1 METLLL
7 SAEHEEDFNT
17 AIFKSAETIE
27 KGGLVAFPTETF
39 YGLGANIKDPNA
51 LKKIFEVKGRA
62 DNVPVLLLV
71 GDMHMVEY
79 YASYVSKPAR
89 RIMELFWPGG
99 VTLIFNASDAVNP
112 VLSAGT
118 GKIGIRYSSHPVPSA
133 ISIKL
138 GYAITGTSANISGK
152 ASPDSAEKTLE
163 QLGNKIELIIDSGLT
178 RGIKPSTV
186 IDVSNDNPAVVR
198 EGCISSEAIFKV
210 AL

>member
-7 SAEHEEDFNT
+7 STECEENFNT
-17 AIFKSAETIE
+17 AILKSAEIIS

-39 YGLGANIKDPNA
+39 YGLGANIKDTNA

-62 DNVPVLLLV
+62 DNTPILLLI

-79 YASYVSKPAR
+79 YASYIPKSAK
-89 RIMELFWPGG
+89 RIMDAFWPGG
-99 VTLIFNASDAVNP
+99 VTLIFNASDAVNS

-133 ISIKL
+133 ISKKL

-178 RGIKPSTV
+178 RGMKPSTV
-186 IDVSNDNPAVVR
+186 IDISNDNPVVIR
-198 EGCISSEAIFKV
+198 EGCIASEVIFKT